1 MPETLRV
8 KYPLVPPG
16 LPKFS
21 AKRLGGN
28 SRAMFKVP
36 SPSHVNQVILSAK
49 KPVRVLN
56 DSRGRWGASS
66 ASVGWTDYIQVDAVG
81 VCVQIR

>member
-21 AKRLGGN
+21 AKCLGGN
-28 SRAMFKVP
+28 NRAMFKVR
-36 SPSHVNQVILSAK
+36 SPSQVNQGILSAK

-56 DSRGRWGASS
+56 DRRGRWGASS
-66 ASVGWTDYIQVDAVG
+66 ASVGLTDYIQVDAVG
-81 VCVQIR
+81 VWVHIR